1 MLDRV
6 IAREADVD
14 NQAGDIGDGIDADIL
29 IVTVGQTSKVDL
41 EIVEEIWESFV
52 DNSCVS

>member
-6 IAREADVD
+6 VAREADVD
-14 NQAGDIGDGIDADIL
+14 NQTGEIGERVDADIL